1 MRAIHYHEK
10 SLNDFQSGLDYYD
23 NISVLLGDR
32 FEKDFWDTIEKI
44 KMNPLHF
51 QVRYLDVRVA
61 FLEYFPF
68 SIHFIADN
76 NLIEVIT
83 VLHSKRD
90 Y

>member
-1 MRAIHYHEK
+1 MITIHYHEN
-10 SLNDFQSGLDYYD
+10 SLSDFQSGLDYYD
-23 NISVLLGDR
+23 DISTTLGNR

-51 QVRYLDVRVA
+51 QIRYLDVRVA
-61 FLEYFPF
+61 FLQYFPF
-68 SIHFIADN
+68 SIHFIAEN
-76 NLIEVIT
+76 NVIEVMT